1 MINKNNFFE
10 LLGDLL
16 CEFYNDMKDSGIP
29 SVEREQFIN
38 GYLTAARTL
47 DVVFK
52 KEMMDYIEK
61 IHFEIFRMTVEER
74 RKSLQVKPDQ
84 SEEEPEISVEPDL
97 PGEEIEISAKSA
109 LSDDELEVPAYK
121 RKGIKLQF

>member
-1 MINKNNFFE
+1 MINKNKFFE

-16 CEFYNDMKDSGIP
+16 REFYSDMKDSGIP

-47 DVVFK
+47 DAVFK

-61 IHFEIFRMTVEER
+61 IHFEIFHMTVEER
-74 RKSLQVKPDQ
+74 RKSLPAKTDL
-84 SEEEPEISVEPDL
+84 SEDEPETPIKDQ
-97 PGEEIEISAKSA
+97 PGDELETSAKSE
-109 LSDDELEVPAYK
+109 LSEDELEVPAYK
-121 RKGIKLQF
+121 RKGIKLKF